1 MQNTTSHKL
10 KNEDAL
16 AFMLG
21 GRARFTLKSLE
32 TSVDFS
38 FEIQDQKIKQGNKRV
53 NNPNL
58 KFVSLFIGAGT
69 QVKGRAYAY
78 FGYIVKTTNG
88 WSYRDSPKSKFS
100 NNLETGIV
108 GFKFVFQRLLNGA
121 ALPKLE
127 IWHEGIC
134 ACCGRALKLSES
146 IELGW
151 GPVCLGRRVELRK
164 KLEEEVELRRLEAN
178 RIANAPRLFSKNA
191 ILQTNLF
198 SLQPDLVTK
207 KR

>member
-16 AFMLG
+16 AFLLG

-38 FEIQDQKIKQGNKRV
+38 FEIKNQKVKQGNKKV
-53 NNPNL
+53 DNPNL
-58 KFVSLFIGAGT
+58 KFVFLFIGAGT
-69 QVKGRAYAY
+69 QVRGSEYGY
-78 FGYIVKTTNG
+78 FGYIVKTRNG
-88 WSYRDSPKSKFS
+88 WEYRDSPKSAFS
-100 NNLETGIV
+100 NNLERGIV
-108 GFKFVFQRLLNGA
+108 GFKFVFQKLLNGA

-127 IWHEGIC
+127 IWHQGIC

-151 GPVCLGRRVELRK
+151 GPVCLGRRVELRAQ
-164 KLEEEVELRRLEAN
+164 LEREVETRRVEAN
-178 RIANAPRLFSKNA
+178 KVANAPRIFSKNA
-191 ILQTNLF
+191 TLQTNLF
-198 SLQPDLVTK
+198 NSQPDLVTV

>member
-38 FEIQDQKIKQGNKRV
+38 FEIKDQRV
-53 NNPNL
+53 RKGKGFVKNPDL
-58 KFVSLFIGAGT
+58 KYVSLFIGAGT
-69 QVKGRAYAY
+69 EVRGRAYGY
-78 FGYIVKTTNG
+78 FGYIVKTRNG
-88 WSYRDSPKSKFS
+88 WEYRDSPKSAFS
-100 NNLETGIV
+100 NNLERGIV
-108 GFKFVFQRLLNGA
+108 GFKFVFQKLLNGA

-178 RIANAPRLFSKNA
+178 RVANAPRIFSKNA
-191 ILQTNLF
+191 TLQSNLF
-198 SLQPDLVTK
+198 NSQPDLVPTQK
-207 KR
+207 